1 MDQGI
6 SALIIVCGFV
16 IGFVG
21 IAVASRR
28 RKHRLRAETDDL
40 GRRLGARW
48 FTAELGLPFG
58 RVADPLTDTPYT
70 GTGKAFDYAF
80 AAEYRG
86 RRVVLLEYSTQ
97 TVTSGSTS
105 RTSHHSI
112 QVLGPRT
119 TPIKIISRA
128 LALPTVLFG
137 GLTEAPTGHARFDE
151 QFRVLA
157 KDPATVAGAVPPSVI
172 DWLLAH
178 PQGQAAMITFAGDGF
193 EIAMPGPLPGWDATR
208 TLNELV
214 DLADVYESGAVR
226 LSQRLELTTQQPPG
240 NKALSIGAG
249 CLIGA
254 TVIFWITAFTISN
267 PSSGLVVIAVLVGL
281 VAVGVLL
288 NRLLARR
295 RSPGATSPSGP
306 PGP

>member
-21 IAVASRR
+21 IAVASLR
-28 RKHRLRAETDDL
+28 RKRRLRAESDDL

-48 FTAELGLPFG
+48 FTADLGLPFG
-58 RVADPLTDTPYT
+58 RVADPLTGAPYT
-70 GTGKAFDYAF
+70 GTGKPFDYAF

-86 RRVVLLEYSTQ
+86 RRVVLLEYATE
-97 TVTSGSTS
+97 TVSSGARS
-105 RTSHHSI
+105 RVVHHSI

-119 TPIKIISRA
+119 VPLKIISRSA
-128 LALPTVLFG
+128 GIPAVLFG

-151 QFRVLA
+151 QFQVLA
-157 KDPATVAGAVPPSVI
+157 ADPATVAGAVPPAVI

-178 PQGQAAMITFAGDGF
+178 SHGESAMITFAGDGF
-193 EIAMPGPLPGWDATR
+193 EIAMPGPLPGWNSTR
-208 TLNELV
+208 TLNELA
-214 DLADVYESGAVR
+214 DLADVYESGAVHP
-226 LSQRLELTTQQPPG
+226 SQRLELTTQPPPA
-240 NKALSIGAG
+240 NKGLSAAAG
-249 CLIGA
+249 CLLGA

-267 PSSGLVVIAVLVGL
+267 PSSGLVVIGVLVGL

-295 RSPGATSPSGP
+295 RRR
-306 PGP
+306 